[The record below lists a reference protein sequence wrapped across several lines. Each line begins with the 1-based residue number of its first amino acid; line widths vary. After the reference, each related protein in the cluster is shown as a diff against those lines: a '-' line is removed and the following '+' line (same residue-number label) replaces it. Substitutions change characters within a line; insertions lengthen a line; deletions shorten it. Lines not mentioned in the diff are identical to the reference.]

1 MPHASSQPLPP
12 GHPPVPSHPESSLRP
27 PTGDRCIFFRTEEE
41 SRPSTPESSS
51 RQSSVGKAAELRA
64 ANVNPLKEG
73 EGKILDPERTLVLA
87 SRNSQLALV
96 QSSLVSRM
104 LDAHFG
110 VDSPA
115 FTQADVQSILADP
128 AISGPSSSASSLLPT
143 APGTLSPSTRSTL
156 QSRASSLGITSPMS
170 FPITSM
176 STAGDHNLR
185 SPLYVIGGEGRAIWT
200 KELEVAL
207 AAGAV
212 DAIVHSLKDLPTTL
226 PEGFML
232 GAVIEREDPRDAL
245 VMKNGLPYMTLDELP
260 AGSVIGTSSIRRVA
274 QLRRKYPGL
283 VFSDVVSTCAP
294 CNLTRHNVPC

>member
-1 MPHASSQPLPP
+1 M
-12 GHPPVPSHPESSLRP
+12 
-27 PTGDRCIFFRTEEE
+27 
-41 SRPSTPESSS
+41 
-51 RQSSVGKAAELRA
+51 
-64 ANVNPLKEG
+64 
-73 EGKILDPERTLVLA
+73 LA

-115 FTQADVQSILADP
+115 FTQAEVQSTSADP
-128 AISGPSSSASSLLPT
+128 ATSDPSSSAASLSPT
-143 APGTLSPSTRSTL
+143 ATGPLSPSSRNAL
-156 QSRASSLGITSPMS
+156 QSKAKSLGITSPMS

-245 VMKNGLPYMTLDELP
+245 VIKNGLPYMTLDELP

-283 VFSDVVSTCAP
+283 VFSDVVSMRSLSDLSCYSASY
-294 CNLTRHNVPC
+294 